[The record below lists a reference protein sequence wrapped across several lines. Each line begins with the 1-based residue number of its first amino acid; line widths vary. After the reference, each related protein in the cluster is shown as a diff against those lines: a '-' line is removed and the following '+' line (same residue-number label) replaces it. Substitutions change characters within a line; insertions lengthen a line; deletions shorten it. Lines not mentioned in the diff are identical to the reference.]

1 MTKSVIKG
9 EVWTFGRDIN
19 TDYVSAGRYS
29 HIRDMKEKVTHIFE
43 DVDPRFAKEFKSG
56 GVIVAGENFG
66 CGSSREIA
74 PVLIKF
80 AGVAAVLAPS
90 FARIF
95 FRNSLNIGLP
105 ILEIPGVDKLFEKG
119 NQVEIDLKTGRVLN
133 VTTGRVMQAPV
144 FPPFIQSIVD
154 MGGLVEYASRKLEGK
169 IGV

>member
-1 MTKSVIKG
+1 MQNKIKG
-9 EVWTFGRDIN
+9 EAWIFGRDIN
-19 TDYVSAGRYS
+19 TDYVSAGRYA
-29 HIRDMKEKVTHIFE
+29 HIRDMNEKVKHIFE
-43 DVDPRFAKEFKSG
+43 DVDPDFAKNFKPG

-95 FRNSLNIGLP
+95 FRNSINVGLP
-105 ILEIPGVDKLFEKG
+105 IIEIPDVDKYFEKG
-119 NQVEIDLKTGRVLN
+119 HCAEIDLSTGRVVN
-133 VTTGRVMQAPV
+133 TDTGRVMQAPV

-169 IGV
+169 LG